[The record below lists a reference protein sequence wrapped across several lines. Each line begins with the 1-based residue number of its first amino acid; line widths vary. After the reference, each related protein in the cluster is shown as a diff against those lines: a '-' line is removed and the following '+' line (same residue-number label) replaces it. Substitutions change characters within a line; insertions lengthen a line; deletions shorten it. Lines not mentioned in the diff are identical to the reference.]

1 MNIPDGVCNTFVL
14 VESFYCT
21 KAATT
26 KDIQHHPQITAWQKT
41 LLKSLGT
48 GVSVHNKRSTKHLWQ
63 TSSGSGFYS
72 PLSEVRLALF
82 DTKLNVFI
90 CPSQKL
96 QQRRKY
102 IGSGSIKAANQPLGR
117 LATQHLGRL
126 PRFAIFNT
134 WEYPALARLNASHI
148 W

>member
-1 MNIPDGVCNTFVL
+1 MGCVTHLCWWKVSTAQKLPPPRTF
-14 VESFYCT
+14 S
-21 KAATT
+21 
-26 KDIQHHPQITAWQKT
+26 ITH
-41 LLKSLGT
+41 KSLPGKNSSKKP
-48 GVSVHNKRSTKHLWQ
+48 GDRHVCAQQKINQ
-63 TSSGSGFYS
+63 TPRQASSGSGFYS

-148 W
+148 